1 MYYDAPHI
9 VTQVWLSAMH
19 EIILMSFLGADQP
32 NQFARLMAVLA
43 KYDLDILDIGQAVIH
58 DQLSLALV
66 IASKNETESAL
77 AMKEILLVSHELG
90 LAVRFKPITND
101 QYKNWVKEGGQIRYI
116 VTVLARHLTPEH
128 LAAVAA
134 VIARHGFNIDRLHRL
149 SGRLVLDKLAE
160 AEFNGRAC
168 VEIGVRGRLT
178 DAQSLRAECLML
190 SANLSIDIAVQ
201 EDNAYR
207 RNRRL
212 VCFDMD
218 STLIEQEVI
227 DELAI
232 AAGVGAQ
239 VAEITERAMQGEID
253 FSQSFK
259 ARVALLEG
267 LDVNV
272 LAGIAEN
279 LRITEGA
286 ERLISTLK
294 ALGYRTAILSG
305 GFTYFAEYLQAKLG
319 IDEVHANHLDIENGK
334 VTGKV
339 TGRIVDGARKA
350 DLLRELA
357 QREGI
362 SLEQVMAVG
371 DGANDLPM
379 LSIAGLGIA
388 FRAKP
393 LVRQN
398 ADHAISSVGLDGI
411 LYLLGVR
418 DYDLIQKRAALS

>member
-1 MYYDAPHI
+1 MYYDSQYI

-32 NQFARLMAVLA
+32 NQFARIMAVLA

-66 IASKNETESAL
+66 ISNSKEAEAASVT
-77 AMKEILLVSHELG
+77 KEILTLSQELG
-90 LAVRFKPITND
+90 LTARFKPITHD
-101 QYKNWVKEGGQIRYI
+101 QYENWVKEGGQTRHI

-128 LAAVAA
+128 FAAVAT
-134 VIARHGFNIDRLHRL
+134 VIAQHGFNIDRLQRL
-149 SGRLVLDKLAE
+149 SGRLALDKLQE
-160 AEFNGRAC
+160 MELQGRAC

-232 AAGVGAQ
+232 AAGVGQQ
-239 VAEITERAMQGEID
+239 VAEITERAMQGELD
-253 FSQSFK
+253 FAQSFQS
-259 ARVALLEG
+259 RVALLKG
-267 LDVNV
+267 LDADV
-272 LAGIAEN
+272 LAGIAAN

-294 ALGYRTAILSG
+294 QLGYRTAILSG
-305 GFTYFAEYLQAKLG
+305 GFTYFAEYIQKKLG
-319 IDEVHANHLDIENGK
+319 IDEVHANHLDIENGQ
-334 VTGKV
+334 VTGRV
-339 TGRIVDGARKA
+339 TGRIVDGARKVE
-350 DLLRELA
+350 LLCELA
-357 QREGI
+357 RRDGI
-362 SLEQVMAVG
+362 SLEQVIAVG

-388 FRAKP
+388 YRAKP

-398 ADHAISSVGLDGI
+398 AAQAISCVGLDGI

-418 DYDLIQKRAALS
+418 DYDLVQ

>member
-90 LAVRFKPITND
+90 LAVRFKPITNE

-134 VIARHGFNIDRLHRL
+134 VIARHGFNIDRLQRL
-149 SGRLVLDKLAE
+149 SGRLVLEKLSE

-232 AAGVGAQ
+232 AAGVGEQ
-239 VAEITERAMQGEID
+239 VAAITERAMQGEID
-253 FSQSFK
+253 FAQSFK

-339 TGRIVDGARKA
+339 TGRIVDGERKA
-350 DLLRELA
+350 ELLRELA
-357 QREGI
+357 QRDGI

-398 ADHAISSVGLDGI
+398 ADQAISSVGLDGI

-418 DYDLIQKRAALS
+418 DYDLAQ

>member
-1 MYYDAPHI
+1 
-9 VTQVWLSAMH
+9 
-19 EIILMSFLGADQP
+19 E
-32 NQFARLMAVLA
+32 
-43 KYDLDILDIGQAVIH
+43 
-58 DQLSLALV
+58 
-66 IASKNETESAL
+66 
-77 AMKEILLVSHELG
+77 
-90 LAVRFKPITND
+90 
-101 QYKNWVKEGGQIRYI
+101 QYANWVKEGGQIRYI

-134 VIARHGFNIDRLHRL
+134 VIARHSFNIDRLQRL
-149 SGRLVLDKLAE
+149 SGRLGLERLAE
-160 AEFNGRAC
+160 AEMNGRAC

-232 AAGVGAQ
+232 AAGVGTQ

-253 FSQSFK
+253 FAQSFK

-272 LAGIAEN
+272 LAGIAAN

-319 IDEVHANHLDIENGK
+319 IDEVHANHLDVENGK

-339 TGRIVDGARKA
+339 TGRIVDGERKA
-350 DLLRELA
+350 ELLRELA
-357 QREGI
+357 QRDGI

-398 ADHAISSVGLDGI
+398 ADQAISSVGLDGI

-418 DYDLIQKRAALS
+418 DYDLVQ

>member
-1 MYYDAPHI
+1 MVYDSCHI
-9 VTQVWLSAMH
+9 VTQVWRSAMH
-19 EIILMSFLGADQP
+19 EIILMSFLGPDQP

-43 KYDLDILDIGQAVIH
+43 KYDLDILDVGQAVIH

-66 IASKNETESAL
+66 VASHDATEFAL
-77 AMKEILLVSHELG
+77 AMKEILLLAHELG
-90 LAVRFKPITND
+90 LAVRFKPIT
-101 QYKNWVKEGGQIRYI
+101 GGQYDSWVNDGGLTRHI

-134 VIARHGFNIDRLHRL
+134 VVARHGFNIDRLQRL
-149 SGRLVLDKLAE
+149 SGRLGLDKLATAAYE
-160 AEFNGRAC
+160 GRAC
-168 VEIGVRGRLT
+168 VEIGVRGRLV
-178 DAQSLRAECLML
+178 DAQSLRADCLKL

-201 EDNAYR
+201 EDNVYR

-232 AAGVGAQ
+232 AAGVGEQ
-239 VAEITERAMQGEID
+239 VAAITERAMQGELD
-253 FSQSFK
+253 FAQSFK
-259 ARVALLEG
+259 ARVALLKG
-267 LDVNV
+267 LDAEV
-272 LAGIAEN
+272 LAGIAAN
-279 LRITEGA
+279 LRVTEGA
-286 ERLISTLK
+286 QRLISTLK
-294 ALGYRTAILSG
+294 SLGYRTAILSG

-319 IDEVHANHLDIENGK
+319 IDEVHANHLDIENGI
-334 VTGKV
+334 VTGNV
-339 TGRIVDGARKA
+339 TGRIVDGSRKA
-350 DLLRELA
+350 ELLRELA
-357 QREGI
+357 QRQGI
-362 SLEQVMAVG
+362 SLEQVIAVG

-379 LSIAGLGIA
+379 LSIAGLGVA

-398 ADHAISSVGLDGI
+398 ADQAISSVGLDGI

-418 DYDLIQKRAALS
+418 DYDVLQSDEL

>member
-1 MYYDAPHI
+1 
-9 VTQVWLSAMH
+9 MH
-19 EIILMSFLGADQP
+19 EIILMSFLGPDQP

-66 IASKNETESAL
+66 VASHDATEFAL
-77 AMKEILLVSHELG
+77 GMKEILLLAHELG
-90 LAVRFKPITND
+90 LAVRFKPITST
-101 QYKNWVKEGGQIRYI
+101 QYDSWVKDGGLTRHI

-134 VIARHGFNIDRLHRL
+134 VIARHGFNIDRLQRL
-149 SGRLVLDKLAE
+149 SGRLGLEKLAN
-160 AEFNGRAC
+160 ADYQGRAC
-168 VEIGVRGRLT
+168 VEIGVRGRLV
-178 DAQSLRAECLML
+178 DAQSLRADCLKL

-201 EDNAYR
+201 EDNVYR

-239 VAEITERAMQGEID
+239 VAAITERAMLGELD
-253 FSQSFK
+253 FGQSFQ
-259 ARVALLEG
+259 ARVALLKG
-267 LDVNV
+267 LDAQV
-272 LAGIAEN
+272 LAGIAAN
-279 LRITEGA
+279 LRVTEGA

-294 ALGYRTAILSG
+294 SLGYRTAILSG

-319 IDEVHANHLDIENGK
+319 IDEVHANHLDIENGI
-334 VTGKV
+334 VTGNV
-339 TGRIVDGARKA
+339 TGRIVDGQRKA
-350 DLLRELA
+350 ELLRELA
-357 QREGI
+357 ARQGI
-362 SLEQVMAVG
+362 SLEQVIAVG

-379 LSIAGLGIA
+379 LSIAGLGVA

-398 ADHAISSVGLDGI
+398 ADQAISSVGLDGI

-418 DYDLIQKRAALS
+418 DYDVLQADV